1 MIMVIPKTLTAEE
14 FKSAPPEDQA
24 LYSKGEDESYTFV
37 GENAGELRRGKSR
50 VSAALEK
57 VQRERDEA
65 LSKLNDY
72 EESKAQAELAKEEQA
87 KEAADAKQID
97 EYWKGKHQKEIK
109 AKDEIINKLNQSIIN
124 QYRDSVITTQA
135 SKLAMPEH
143 DYVIKLALR
152 QRINA
157 TIDSEGRP
165 QTVVYDQ
172 DGRPGHDTLD
182 DLAKE
187 FKKDPRFKSLL
198 KGAEVGSGTAK
209 PQEASAPP
217 ASVKEPAVQS
227 SEQLAADFRR
237 YSQANP
243 DRLAQFLK
251 TTSGQ

>member
-1 MIMVIPKTLTAEE
+1 MVIPKTLSADE
-14 FKSAPPEDQA
+14 FKAAPPEDQA
-24 LYSKGEDESYTFV
+24 LYSKGEDDSYTFV

-65 LSKLNDY
+65 LAKLTDY

-124 QYRDSVITTQA
+124 QYRDSVITSQA

-165 QTVVYDQ
+165 QTVIYDQ
-172 DGRPGHDTLD
+172 DGRAGHDTLD

-198 KGAEVGSGTAK
+198 KGNEVGSGTAK
-209 PQEASAPP
+209 PQEPSSPP
-217 ASVKEPAVQS
+217 ASRKETPNQPIE
-227 SEQLAADFRR
+227 EQAHDFRR
-237 YSQANP
+237 FSQAGP
-243 DRLAQFLK
+243 DKLTQFLK
-251 TTSGQ
+251 TTLGQ